1 MTNRVLRSQRKALV
15 EKEYERL
22 KTCLAGNFGPGYFNS
37 PEANEAEQNGLSIC
51 DAMLGY
57 VLDSN
62 PDEAS
67 EVRARELMNRV
78 SRALVPSQVESKCH
92 NLHGACALMSSVFLW
107 SWSGARSVRPTKMGT
122 HSP

>member
-57 VLDSN
+57 VLGTRIRMRLLKL
-62 PDEAS
+62 E
-67 EVRARELMNRV
+67 RV
-78 SRALVPSQVESKCH
+78 
-92 NLHGACALMSSVFLW
+92 N
-107 SWSGARSVRPTKMGT
+107 
-122 HSP
+122 